1 MKSFIIAAGCLLLS
15 ASAVSAQDR
24 ALREFRNKHRANGE
38 VHTVSVGGFS
48 LKMAGWCLSFAGED
62 ADAKSVKHALQNVR
76 RVKVYTISNVNG
88 TTVSGDDIADL
99 KSNLQRNEH
108 FDMLMEVRDKGNL
121 VHILNKGNDDEL
133 GNVVMLIQEESD
145 FVIVNLQTTLKFSEI
160 NSLIRQ
166 FASN

>member
-1 MKSFIIAAGCLLLS
+1 MKSFIIAAGCFLLT

-24 ALREFRNKHRANGE
+24 CLREFRNKHRANAE
-38 VHTVSVGGFS
+38 VHTVAVGGFS
-48 LKMAGWCLSFAGED
+48 LQLAGWCMSFAGED
-62 ADAKSVKHALQNVR
+62 ADAKSIKHALKNVR

-88 TTVSGDDIADL
+88 STVSYDDIAEL

-108 FDMLMEVRDKGNL
+108 FDMLMEVRDKGSL
-121 VHILNKGNDDEL
+121 IHVLNKGNDDEL
-133 GNVVMLIQEESD
+133 GHVIMLVQDEKD
-145 FVIVNLQTTLKFSEI
+145 FVIVNLQTTLKIAEV